1 MDTNST
7 MEFFG
12 SLTKLEELKPLET
25 NILHGTLV
33 FDSISPFVGY
43 YDNDPGDLSPIYVY
57 IATDRTY
64 SVFEVLRA
72 TQILRD
78 ELNGSIDVA
87 KAFICYGDKLINA
100 IRIRHINDYSI
111 VKDIQ
116 QSLINSG
123 INLLSASVSTK
134 NVLAKITLNKNFSFK
149 MFTED
154 ICIDAEESNHSYFK
168 IPKQLSFEE
177 FTELSKKVR
186 NNWFESKFDAA
197 IGCYITDQSVVDF
210 IRIYS
215 DKQEPGYLESLKNIF
230 LKMIK
235 S

>member
-7 MEFFG
+7 SEFFG

-25 NILHGTLV
+25 NILSGTLV

-43 YDNDPGDLSPIYVY
+43 YANDPGDLSPIYVY

-64 SVFEVLRA
+64 SVFEILRA
-72 TQILRD
+72 SQILRD
-78 ELNGSIDVA
+78 ELNKSIDVA

-100 IRIRHINDYSI
+100 IRIRHIDNYSI

-116 QSLINSG
+116 QSLKNSG
-123 INLLSASVSTK
+123 INLLSASGSFK
-134 NVLAKITLNKNFSFK
+134 NLSAKITLNKNFSFK
-149 MFTED
+149 KFSED
-154 ICIDAEESNHSYFK
+154 ICIDADESNHSYFK

-197 IGCYITDQSVVDF
+197 LGCYVTDQNVVDF
-210 IRIYS
+210 VRIYC
-215 DKQEPGYLESLKNIF
+215 DNQEQEYLDNLKNIF
-230 LKMIK
+230 LRMIK